1 MNFKLF
7 ILLVL
12 LTSSTI
18 VAKVDKDLSLA
29 VELENNTLDLSL
41 ILSYLKIKQQT

>member
-18 VAKVDKDLSLA
+18 VAKVDKDFSLA
-29 VELENNTLDLSL
+29 VELEDNTLDLTDPKL
-41 ILSYLKIKQQT
+41 FKN